1 MNLEFTRKAAG
12 VREYL
17 ALAGILAALVLL
29 FCALNGRF
37 LSANTFGAIANRIPT
52 LTLAATGMT
61 LVLIVGGIDL
71 SVGSVLALSGAVLGV
86 ALVDWH
92 WPFLAC
98 AALAVGVGLVAGA
111 LNGTI

>member
-1 MNLEFTRKAAG
+1 MNFQLTRKASG
-12 VREYL
+12 IREYL

-29 FCALNGRF
+29 FGALNGRF
-37 LSANTFGAIANRIPT
+37 LTANTFGAIANRIPT
-52 LTLAATGMT
+52 LALVATGMT

-92 WPFLAC
+92 WSFLAC
-98 AALAVGVGLVAGA
+98 TALAVAVG
-111 LNGTI
+111 